1 MPLTETNTNEFV
13 TYTQKLREAKDQY
26 TERKVQKDRI
36 KHVGW
41 FNAVLS
47 QKDIVLTYKEDGK
60 SIQVIASKNGNGVGP
75 LPQPPITIEN
85 VLGEDREEVHHIV
98 FYTSPKEDTKVVHID
113 EVECWE
119 VTNTMMNQIDKI
131 YKRSINV

>member
-1 MPLTETNTNEFV
+1 MPLTEYHTDEFV
-13 TYTQKLREAKDQY
+13 TYTQTLREAKDQY
-26 TERKVQKDRI
+26 TARKVQKDRI

-60 SIQVIASKNGNGVGP
+60 SIQVIASKNGNGVSP

-98 FYTSPKEDTKVVHID
+98 FYTSPQGDTKVVHID
-113 EVECWE
+113 DVECW
-119 VTNTMMNQIDKI
+119 VITNTMMNQIDKI

>member
-41 FNAVLS
+41 FNACLS
-47 QKDIVLTYKEDGK
+47 QKDIIITFKGKDTTY
-60 SIQVIASKNGNGVGP
+60 IQIVASKNGQEI
-75 LPQPPITIEN
+75 LPEPPITKEN
-85 VLGEDREEVHHIV
+85 VLGEDEEQIQHIV
-98 FYTSPKEDTKVVHID
+98 FYSKPDGNIYVVHID
-113 EVECWE
+113 DVLCWS
-119 VTNTMMNQIDKI
+119 VTNSMMSNIDKI
-131 YKRSINV
+131 YKGKVRV